1 MFKNLPSV
9 IRALQKNPTQVLTA
23 IKTIDVGVA
32 TFSLTL
38 NNRHRTEKE
47 QMSTPLPAK
56 ALNVPP
62 ITPTKRIL
70 FKFWMCFW
78 SGLNDHLD
86 LHVFLY
92 KPVTINRKGS
102 HHEIFWI
109 VSNVLRLCC
118 LLRRNNAKAKL
129 NHILTNPSFFV
140 AEANSSSITSNPSII
155 PNTPPKKKKGK
166 KL

>member
-70 FKFWMCFW
+70 FKF
-78 SGLNDHLD
+78 
-86 LHVFLY
+86 
-92 KPVTINRKGS
+92 
-102 HHEIFWI
+102 
-109 VSNVLRLCC
+109 
-118 LLRRNNAKAKL
+118 
-129 NHILTNPSFFV
+129 
-140 AEANSSSITSNPSII
+140 
-155 PNTPPKKKKGK
+155 
-166 KL
+166 